1 VPIAKPRTITFFVDT
16 KSPLKRMGN
25 RIQINAHMVLVNEK
39 IKKGCVTSPQCI
51 YNINKKKNW
60 HQCCFFF
67 GGNWRSLNSYRK
79 FYLKEKSS
87 TKLTEQEVKQSIQK
101 GRLRKQNSRH
111 SVLWY

>member
-51 YNINKKKNW
+51 YNIFKKKIGISVV
-60 HQCCFFF
+60 FF
-67 GGNWRSLNSYRK
+67 WREL
-79 FYLKEKSS
+79 EEP
-87 TKLTEQEVKQSIQK
+87 KLLQK
-101 GRLRKQNSRH
+101 ILFKGKVINKTNRTRS
-111 SVLWY
+111 